1 MITFAPA
8 VAEAVEAVR
17 AHFAGHPVEV
27 VADGAGGVFVIVGE
41 VPVGPA
47 YTSSATWLGFQVSAA
62 YPDADIYP
70 HYTGLLARADGQP
83 HGPAIQQ
90 VQWQNRPAMQISRRS
105 NRRDAAVDNVALKAE
120 RIRRWLADQ

>member
-17 AHFAGHPVEV
+17 LHFAGHPVEV
-27 VADGAGGVFVIVGE
+27 VTDGAGGAFVTVDGVTVGTS
-41 VPVGPA
+41 
-47 YTSSATWLGFQVSAA
+47 YTSSVTWLGFQISSA

-70 HYTGLLARADGQP
+70 HYTGVLTRTDGQP

-105 NRRDAAVDNVALKAE
+105 NRRDASVDNVALKAE